1 MCVIKSK
8 KLILHDVLLFKFV
21 MNKCLTLQRNLT
33 YNNIKQMTYLY
44 NEETRLK
51 NEKKEILL
59 IPIKPEINFDLN
71 YKE

>member
-33 YNNIKQMTYLY
+33 YNNIKRMTYLY

-51 NEKKEILL
+51 NEKKKKYCSSLL
-59 IPIKPEINFDLN
+59 NQKLISI
-71 YKE
+71 